1 MDKIINISNNP
12 SLKGMAEI
20 IPSIVFSSPGGLDL
34 KLELILPWWNRDD
47 TENIPKFPL
56 IVFIQGSA
64 WTFPNVWYEIPQLC
78 EFSKKGY
85 AIASLTHRNSL
96 EGHPFPSCIE
106 DIKNGI
112 KFLKANA
119 ALYGIDPD
127 RVGIFGTSSGG
138 NLALITGMTIDDD
151 YYKTNENI
159 NISDSV
165 KFVVACFP
173 TTDLVELYNDPAFSP
188 EIRDIFTALSANNVN
203 DDFSIL
209 KKMSPFYLAD
219 QDKKYPPILLAHGT
233 ADELIPYNQSLKL
246 YKKLK
251 SNHADVSMV
260 SVKDAPHEGS
270 FWSNEIFRII
280 EDFITKNI

>member
-1 MDKIINISNNP
+1 MNKIINISNNP
-12 SLKGMAEI
+12 SLEGMAEI
-20 IPSIVFSSPGGLDL
+20 IPSIVFSSPSGFDL
-34 KLELILPWWNRDD
+34 KLELITPWWNRDD
-47 TENIPKFPL
+47 IENIPKFPL
-56 IVFIQGSA
+56 IVFVQGSA

-78 EFSKKGY
+78 ELAKKGY
-85 AIASLTHRNSL
+85 IIASLTHRNSL
-96 EGHPFPSCIE
+96 EGHPFPACIE

-119 ALYGIDPD
+119 SLYGIDSD

-138 NLALITGMTIDDD
+138 NLALLTAMTIDSDD
-151 YYKTNENI
+151 FKTNENI
-159 NISDSV
+159 NISDSI
-165 KFVVACFP
+165 KFVAACFP
-173 TTDLVELYNDPAFSP
+173 PTDLVELYNDPAFSP
-188 EIRDIFTALSANNVN
+188 EIKDIFTALSSNNV
-203 DDFSIL
+203 DEDFTIL

-251 SNHADVSMV
+251 SNNADVSMV

-270 FWSNEIFRII
+270 FWSKEVFKII
-280 EDFITKNI
+280 EDFIAKNI